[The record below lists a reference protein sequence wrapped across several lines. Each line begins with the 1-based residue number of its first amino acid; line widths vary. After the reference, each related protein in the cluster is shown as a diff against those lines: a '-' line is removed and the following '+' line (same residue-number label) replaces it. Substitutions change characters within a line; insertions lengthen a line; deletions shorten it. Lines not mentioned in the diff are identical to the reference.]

1 MDSVTSA
8 PVEQPSLP
16 RSFSARFLGI
26 FISPAPTFAQITR
39 QPDFLYPLTALV
51 ISSVAVTEALLAKIG
66 IERIIRQAL
75 EMTGRARSMS
85 PEQIQQVVERVA
97 TFQSAFTRL
106 GGLVEKPLVVLVVAG
121 LGMLIL
127 TFVFGQEVKF
137 KAVFSVIC
145 YAYLPSI
152 LRGLMALAVI
162 LFGDPDHFS
171 LQNPAPSSVGFF
183 LNPLETSKPVLA
195 LSSGLDV
202 FTVWFLILVGIG
214 LSEATGSKVTAL
226 SISLIYFGLWMLLIL
241 AAMGLALLF

>member
-1 MDSVTSA
+1 MTAGRKTPDGEA
-8 PVEQPSLP
+8 LP
-16 RSFSARFLGI
+16 RKSAAERLLGV
-26 FISPAPTFAQITR
+26 FISPGATFADIAR
-39 QPDFLYPLTALV
+39 QPDYLFPLAALV

-85 PEQIQQVVERVA
+85 PEQIQQVVERGA
-97 TFQSAFTRL
+97 TFQSVFSRL
-106 GGLVEKPLVVLVVAG
+106 GGWVEKPLVVLVVAG

-127 TFVFGQEVKF
+127 TFVFGEEVKF
-137 KAVFSVIC
+137 KAVFSVTC

-152 LRGLMALAVI
+152 LRSLMALAVI

-171 LQNPAPSSVGFF
+171 LRNPAPSSVGFF
-183 LNPLETSKPVLA
+183 LNPLEISKPVLA
-195 LSSGLDV
+195 LSSALDL
-202 FTVWFLILVGIG
+202 FTVWFLILVAIG

-241 AAMGLALLF
+241 AAMGVALLF